1 MNGPAGDPPG
11 RRAEGAAEGAV
22 GEGSSGG
29 ADAADAGDGL
39 EAELAALEHRIG
51 RLADLCARLDLENR
65 SLREQQRVLV
75 EERARLIE
83 KNDTARS
90 KVEQMI
96 VRLRSL
102 EAGQ

>member
-1 MNGPAGDPPG
+1 MSEPPVDVQAG
-11 RRAEGAAEGAV
+11 
-22 GEGSSGG
+22 
-29 ADAADAGDGL
+29 
-39 EAELAALEHRIG
+39 LAALEDRVE
-51 RLADLCARLDLENR
+51 RLIELCVRLDQENR
-65 SLREQQRVLV
+65 SLRDQRRTLV